1 MGGQGHTVNAR
12 SRFVAAL
19 RDPELAGDWSR
30 LRYAA
35 LFFAACFA
43 TVGGLLA
50 IGLYH

>member
-1 MGGQGHTVNAR
+1 VNAR

-19 RDPELAGDWSR
+19 RDPDLAGDWRR

-35 LFFAACFA
+35 LFFDACFA
-43 TVGGLLA
+43 TVAGLLA